1 MFDPTSRYYE
11 LEDAEHTL
19 PDGRVVVYKRRRFLP
34 RPESMKT
41 FVEVRIEAGDR
52 LDRITA
58 DTLGD
63 PLQFWRIH
71 DANDVFHPKELVE
84 EIGRRI
90 RIPIPR
96 T

>member
-1 MFDPTSRYYE
+1 MFDPTSRYYA

-34 RPESMKT
+34 RPESLET
-41 FVEVRIEAGDR
+41 LVEVRIEAESR
-52 LDRITA
+52 LDRITTE
-58 DTLGD
+58 TLGD
-63 PLQFWRIH
+63 PLQFWQIC
-71 DANDVFHPKELVE
+71 DANDLFHPADLVE

-96 T
+96 L